1 MIVSNKDHKLTLQIS
16 MGLFICVAKFI
27 MSCVKLEAKRSSFIS
42 LKWIGINT
50 GITKYTYMH
59 TYSEDSISVMLHSIQ
74 CNNNGDNNDDNNN
87 NKNTSFGFWFFILGF
102 TIFLVLFVYSRE
114 ESQPRYVR

>member
-59 TYSEDSISVMLHSIQ
+59 TYSEDSVSVMLHSIQ
-74 CNNNGDNNDDNNN
+74 CNNNSDNDDNNN
-87 NKNTSFGFWFFILGF
+87 NKNTSFGFWFFILDF

>member
-1 MIVSNKDHKLTLQIS
+1 
-16 MGLFICVAKFI
+16 
-27 MSCVKLEAKRSSFIS
+27 MSCVKLEAKKSSFVS

-74 CNNNGDNNDDNNN
+74 CNNNSDNNDDNNN
-87 NKNTSFGFWFFILGF
+87 NKNTSSGFLYLILLFFWFYLFIPEKNPNQGM
-102 TIFLVLFVYSRE
+102 
-114 ESQPRYVR
+114 